1 LQRLKQVCAIVCL
14 RSLVMAIHAGPTV
27 RVLETWRQ
35 RRCVD
40 ARDKPV
46 HDGISGRDAKP

>member
-1 LQRLKQVCAIVCL
+1 MAR
-14 RSLVMAIHAGPTV
+14 LVMAIHAGPTV